1 MNKVELDKIDV
12 EKIYDESMLYM
23 DEDRKEET
31 IKMFKDVVEKVNTI
45 FEIDTDGVD
54 FFEITSDNIS
64 PMRKDEKE
72 ESLDRE
78 LALSNTKHREY
89 GYFKIG
95 KVVE

>member
-1 MNKVELDKIDV
+1 MNKVELDNIDV
-12 EKIYDESMLYM
+12 EKIYDESMLYI
-23 DEDRKEET
+23 DEDTKEET

-45 FEIDTDGVD
+45 FEIDTEGKEY
-54 FFEITSDNIS
+54 FEITTENIS

-95 KVVE
+95 KVVD